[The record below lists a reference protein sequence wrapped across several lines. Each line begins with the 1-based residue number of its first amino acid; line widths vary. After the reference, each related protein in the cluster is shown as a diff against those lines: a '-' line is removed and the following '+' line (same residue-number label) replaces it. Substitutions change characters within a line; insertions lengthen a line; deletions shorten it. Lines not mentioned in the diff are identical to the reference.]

1 MTPKPP
7 LTYALDMRITLT
19 IDDDIAAQL
28 EDIRRNG
35 KGSLKQ
41 IVNDLLRTGLKGA
54 NVQPQAPHTH
64 RTKEV
69 RLGGCLID
77 SIDDV
82 AQALSIAEGEDAQ

>member
-1 MTPKPP
+1 
-7 LTYALDMRITLT
+7 MRIT

-28 EDIRRNG
+28 EDIRRSG

-41 IVNDLLRTGLKGA
+41 IVNDLLRTGLKRA
-54 NVQPQAPHTH
+54 NPQARHTH

-69 RLGGCLID
+69 RLGRCLID

-82 AQALSIAEGEDAQ
+82 SQALSIAEEEDAR

>member
-1 MTPKPP
+1 MLTAKPP
-7 LTYALDMRITLT
+7 SAYALDMRIT

-28 EDIRRNG
+28 EDIRRSG

-41 IVNDLLRTGLKGA
+41 IVNDLLRTGLKRA
-54 NVQPQAPHTH
+54 NVQPARPTH

-69 RLGGCLID
+69 RLGRCLIN

-82 AQALSIAEGEDAQ
+82 SQALSIAEEEDAR

>member
-1 MTPKPP
+1 MTPKPL

-28 EDIRRNG
+28 EDIRRSG
-35 KGSLKQ
+35 KGNLKQ

-54 NVQPQAPHTH
+54 NVQRQARHTH

-77 SIDDV
+77 NIDDV